1 MHKDL
6 ILIQKFLILKI
17 LYEFWIIDSYDPS
30 KVNRNKLFEDNKT
43 LVNYKNDIYDKEE
56 VKEIKKI
63 PNIKEDTIISNL
75 NLPGINED
83 IFIDIDGKNYIK

>member
-1 MHKDL
+1 MT
-6 ILIQKFLILKI
+6 IPILKI

-56 VKEIKKI
+56 VKEIKKFQI
-63 PNIKEDTIISNL
+63 LKKIQLYLI
-75 NLPGINED
+75 
-83 IFIDIDGKNYIK
+83 